1 MSTTAPRRS
10 RDPLAA
16 APPTDSTIALTAPG
30 HRSSARSGSA
40 GRKGPTTVAGIALR
54 MPFWVLTAALA
65 IIFLYPLIWTAI
77 SSVSPLA
84 GTNQTDGWGFG
95 NYVTLAN
102 YQAGIWVYLFNSAFV
117 SLLTVAL
124 TLAISLLGG
133 YAFARFSF
141 PGKNVLFL
149 STLAILMVPYATLL
163 IPLYVLLNAVGL
175 SNSLVGVA
183 LVLTM
188 FQLPFSMFMMRISF
202 ESIPREMDEAAMVDG
217 CNSWTVLW
225 RVLVPAVKPGM
236 ITVGLFAFL
245 TAWNDFMAPL
255 ILINDSNRMTLPLAV
270 SNLRGQVQGVV
281 DYGATE
287 AGVVVLALPC
297 IVLFLILQRHYV
309 RGFMSGAFKG

>member
-1 MSTTAPRRS
+1 MTSTLSRGARTETEAITAV
-10 RDPLAA
+10 
-16 APPTDSTIALTAPG
+16 
-30 HRSSARSGSA
+30 SA
-40 GRKGPTTVAGIALR
+40 GRRRPKTTIGGLALQ
-54 MPFWVLTAALA
+54 MPFWVFTAAIA
-65 IIFLYPLIWTAI
+65 IIFLYPLVWTVV
-77 SSVSPLA
+77 SSVSPRA
-84 GTNQTDGWGFG
+84 GTNQVDGWGFG

-102 YQAGIWVYLFNSAFV
+102 YQAGVVQYILNSLVV

-124 TLAISLLGG
+124 TLFVSLLGG
-133 YAFARFSF
+133 YAFARFRF
-141 PGKNVLFL
+141 PGKNILFL

-163 IPLYVLLNAVGL
+163 IPLYVLLNQLGL

-188 FQLPFSMFMMRISF
+188 FQLPFSTFMMRISF
-202 ESIPREMDEAAMVDG
+202 ESVPKELDEAAMVDG
-217 CNSWTVLW
+217 CTSWSVLW
-225 RVLVPAVKPGM
+225 RVLVPAVKPGL

-245 TAWNDFMAPL
+245 AAWNDFFAPL
-255 ILINDSNRMTLPLAV
+255 ILINDSDRMTLPLAV